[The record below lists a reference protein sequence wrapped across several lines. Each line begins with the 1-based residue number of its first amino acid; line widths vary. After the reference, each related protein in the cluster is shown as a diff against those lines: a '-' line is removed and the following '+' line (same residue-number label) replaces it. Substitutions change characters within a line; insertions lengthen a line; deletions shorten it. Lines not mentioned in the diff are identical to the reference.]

1 MAESSNGAQG
11 AEGTRLTA
19 AEVYQSIRKD
29 GEEELGREYP
39 SIFWSGIAAGFA
51 IAASVVAETA
61 LREMLPATG
70 WGHAVQ
76 SLGYTA
82 GFVIVVLGRMQ
93 LFTENTITVILP
105 LMAERRLRLLLT
117 TAQVWVVVFVANV
130 IGAFLA
136 AALAY
141 YGYFS
146 ADQVESAVA
155 LSMSL
160 AHTGWVTMM
169 LQGIPAGFLLAS
181 LVWMLPNSRGF
192 ELWIVVLTTYIIA
205 LGGFTHV
212 IVGSVEISI
221 LLLAGKVGV
230 WYAFSGF
237 LVPAF
242 IGNVLGGTALFS
254 VLAYAQVRR
263 EIHH

>member
-1 MAESSNGAQG
+1 MAESNDAAQ
-11 AEGTRLTA
+11 AVKGTRLTA
-19 AEVYQSIRKD
+19 AAIYQAIRKD
-29 GEEELGREYP
+29 GEEELERQFG
-39 SIFWSGIAAGFA
+39 SIWWSAIAAGFA
-51 IAASVVAETA
+51 ISASIVAETA
-61 LREMLPATG
+61 LRETLPSTG
-70 WGHAVQ
+70 WSHAIQ

-105 LMAERRLRLLLT
+105 LMAERRLKLLLT
-117 TAQVWVVVFVANV
+117 TARVWMVVFVANV

-146 ADQVESAVA
+146 AGQAKGAVD
-155 LSMSL
+155 LSMAL
-160 AHTGWVTMM
+160 AHKNWVTMM
-169 LQGIPAGFLLAS
+169 LQGIPAGFLVAS

-192 ELWIVVLTTYIIA
+192 ELWIIVLMTYIIA

-221 LLLAGKVGV
+221 LLFAGKVGV

-242 IGNVLGGTALFS
+242 IGNILGGTALFS